1 MKDTPIA
8 FLILALAAIF
18 QSCAAPPP
26 RKPLEAY
33 GPFSFREEKIVP
45 TEMEDFEPSSLL
57 SALEG
62 SLAYLEKMKSAPSAA
77 ARGGGEGMFSPD
89 QIQRSLI
96 RFREILMAPADR
108 AEIERE
114 IKESFSFWEGS
125 RGNSTDSILLTGYY
139 EPILSGGLETG
150 EDCRYPLYRR
160 PDDLREVIPGE
171 SASPYYSRR
180 EIDTEG
186 ALRGKGLEL
195 VWLKDPWERFVLH
208 IQGSGQVRL
217 PDGKIVRVG
226 YAGSNGRPYRSI
238 GRYLIEQGFLNDKNI
253 SMEKIRDFIQR
264 NPGLA
269 QEVFNY
275 NERYI
280 FFRILPDSEGPVGAL
295 GVRLTPGRSIA
306 TDLTLFPAGAL
317 AYLISREPDL
327 DESGKVVGW
336 KPIRRFVLN
345 QDTGAAIKGPG
356 RVDLFFGSGER
367 AGTAAGEMRE
377 EGRIYFLLAK

>member
-26 RKPLEAY
+26 RKPPTVYE
-33 GPFSFREEKIVP
+33 PFFFREVKIP
-45 TEMEDFEPSSLL
+45 PPEMEGFEGLSLL

-96 RFREILMAPADR
+96 RFREILVATADR
-108 AEIERE
+108 AEIERK

-139 EPILSGGLETG
+139 EPILSGSLETG
-150 EDCRYPLYRR
+150 EDYRYPLYRR

-171 SASPYYSRR
+171 SASPYYLRR

-186 ALRGKGLEL
+186 ALREKGLEL

-238 GRYLIEQGFLNDKNI
+238 GRYLVDQGYLNEKNV
-253 SMEKIRDFIQR
+253 SLERVRDFIQN
-264 NPGLA
+264 NPTLA
-269 QEVFNY
+269 AEVFNY

-280 FFRILPDSEGPVGAL
+280 FFRFLPDSEGPLGAL
-295 GVRLTPGRSIA
+295 GVPLTPGRSIA
-306 TDLTLFPAGAL
+306 TDLSLFPPGAL
-317 AYLISREPDL
+317 AYLVSREPDL
-327 DESGKVVGW
+327 DESGRVVGW

-345 QDTGAAIKGPG
+345 QDTGSAIKGPG

-367 AGTAAGEMRE
+367 AGAAAGEMRE
-377 EGRIYFLLAK
+377 EGKIYFLLAK

>member
-1 MKDTPIA
+1 VSREELRPEGPV
-8 FLILALAAIF
+8 IF
-18 QSCAAPPP
+18 QQ
-26 RKPLEAY
+26 REMKEPLEDDSSRESLNISLEKSLLYLGQGKPGGTDA
-33 GPFSFREEKIVP
+33 GPGGEKFSPENIFRTLLLFRE
-45 TEMEDFEPSSLL
+45 LL
-57 SALEG
+57 AT
-62 SLAYLEKMKSAPSAA
+62 
-77 ARGGGEGMFSPD
+77 SPD
-89 QIQRSLI
+89 Y
-96 RFREILMAPADR
+96 
-108 AEIERE
+108 AEIDRKIRE
-114 IKESFSFWEGS
+114 NFHFWELG
-125 RGNSTDSILLTGYY
+125 RKNSSNSILLTGYY
-139 EPILSGGLETG
+139 EPILEGSLAAEG
-150 EDCRYPLYRR
+150 DYRYPLYRR

-186 ALRGKGLEL
+186 ALREKGLEL

-295 GVRLTPGRSIA
+295 GVPLTPGRSIA
-306 TDLTLFPAGAL
+306 TDLILFPPGAL

-345 QDTGAAIKGPG
+345 QDTGSAIKGPG

-367 AGTAAGEMRE
+367 AGAAAGEMRE